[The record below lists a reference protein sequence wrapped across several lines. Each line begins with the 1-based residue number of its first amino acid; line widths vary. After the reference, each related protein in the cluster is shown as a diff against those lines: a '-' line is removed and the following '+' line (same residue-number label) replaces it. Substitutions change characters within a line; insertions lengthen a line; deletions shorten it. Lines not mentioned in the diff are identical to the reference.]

1 MAKKSKISPPKPQG
15 AGVFIDPRTDFGFKR
30 LFGDKEV
37 MIDFLNSVLE
47 LKSPI
52 LNLEYRNT
60 VQIGLSKEEPST
72 IFDLYCTTET
82 GEHIIVEMQVAPNEN
97 FIDRL
102 VYYASRVIQEQ
113 GKKEKEYTLA
123 DGKKATELVYDIP
136 PVYLVSILDYKL
148 DKKKKT
154 NKYLSRV
161 KLMECDTKE
170 VFFDKLT
177 LVFIELK
184 RFTKKEEDLETNAC
198 TLRSTSVEQWIYAL
212 RYLPELQKKPAKL
225 RAKIFERFFKLAK
238 IAQMTSEEQTNYYK
252 SLEKMSSVL
261 IQLDK
266 MGRTIDEQGN
276 TIDALQKELEE
287 YRRRYGALNGAKPTR
302 TEVHA
307 TRAKVTV

>member
-1 MAKKSKISPPKPQG
+1 MAKKSTSKSVAPKPKV

-30 LFGDKEV
+30 LFGDKEL

-52 LNLEYRNT
+52 HNLEYRNT
-60 VQIGLSKEEPST
+60 VQIGLSKEEPAT

-97 FIDRL
+97 FIDRI
-102 VYYASRVIQEQ
+102 VFYGSRVIQEQ
-113 GKKEKEYTLA
+113 GRKEKEYTLT

-136 PVYLVSILDYKL
+136 PVYLVNILDYKL

-154 NKYLSRV
+154 EKYLSRV
-161 KLMECDTKE
+161 KLMECETKE

-177 LVFIELK
+177 LVFLELK
-184 RFTKKEEDLETNAC
+184 RFKKKEEDLETN
-198 TLRSTSVEQWIYAL
+198 VDQWMYAL
-212 RYLPELQKKPAKL
+212 RYLPELQKKPARL

-266 MGRTIDEQGN
+266 MDRTIDTLTQN
-276 TIDALQKELEE
+276 NAALTQNNAALQREIAE
-287 YRRRYGALNGAKPTR
+287 YRRRYGELNGATRPTKAR
-302 TEVHA
+302 TS
-307 TRAKVTV
+307 R